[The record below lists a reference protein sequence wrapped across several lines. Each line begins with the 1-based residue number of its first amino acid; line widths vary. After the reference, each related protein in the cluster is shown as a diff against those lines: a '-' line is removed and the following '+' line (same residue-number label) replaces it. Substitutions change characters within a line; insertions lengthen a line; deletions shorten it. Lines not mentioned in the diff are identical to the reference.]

1 MESMRR
7 SGILLHITSL
17 PGSPGIGTLGKSAR
31 RFADWLEEAGQTL
44 WQVLPLGPT
53 GYGDS
58 PYASFSTFAG
68 NPLLVDLDLL
78 AERGWAEPGDIIP
91 PEHIKTTGHVDF
103 GAVIAWKMPTL
114 YKCARFFLNNAPG
127 EDKAA
132 FEAFKSENSSWLDA
146 FASFTCIKR
155 EFDAKAQSEGVYGA
169 DSLWCSFWPRELA
182 SCDAEAVAA
191 WNGAHSSEIEEIKA
205 VQFFFYM
212 QWKALKEYANSKGIL
227 IIGDIPIFVAADSS
241 DVWANQKLFQLD
253 KRGRPTAQAG
263 VPPDYFSETGQLWG
277 NPLYNWRAMKADGYS
292 WWIERIRSTLKKVDL
307 IRIDHFRGFE
317 SYWSVPAG
325 EKTAVNGKWEKGPGI
340 RFFKEVQKRIGAL
353 PFLAED
359 LGFVT
364 KEVQALRDG
373 LGLPG
378 MKVLQFAFNKN
389 EAGKEG
395 FTNAF
400 LPHMYPQNCVVCT
413 GTHDNDTMQ
422 GWLDS
427 ASKDDIQMILDYFD
441 APSDAAL
448 CPLLV
453 RAAFMSVARFA
464 VIPLQD
470 IYALGSE
477 TRMNAPS
484 TLGGNWSW
492 RMGEEHM
499 DAGQAARL
507 RRLSLLSARNGV
519 QSLELS

>member
-1 MESMRR
+1 MENIRR

-17 PGSPGIGTLGKSAR
+17 AGSPGIGTLGRSAF
-31 RFADWLEEAGQTL
+31 RFADWLQEAGQTL

-68 NPLLVDLDLL
+68 NPLLVDLELL
-78 AERGWAEPGDIIP
+78 AERGWAEPAAIVP
-91 PEHIKTTGHVDF
+91 PSHIRDEGPVDF
-103 GAVIAWKMPTL
+103 GAVISWKQPL
-114 YKCARFFLNNAPG
+114 LRECARFFLQNASG

-132 FEAFKSENSSWLDA
+132 FESFKSESAGWLDA
-146 FASFTCIKR
+146 FASFASIKG
-155 EFDAKAQSEGVYGA
+155 EHDAKAQSEGVCGE

-191 WNGAHSSEIEEIKA
+191 WNAAHLSEIEEIKA
-205 VQFFFYM
+205 IQFFFHK
-212 QWKALKEYANSKGIL
+212 QWAALKEYANGKGIL
-227 IIGDIPIFVAADSS
+227 IIGDIPIFVAADSA
-241 DVWANQKLFQLD
+241 DVWANQRLFQLD
-253 KRGRPTAQAG
+253 KNGRQAAQSG

-277 NPLYNWRAMKADGYS
+277 NPLYNWRAMKADGYA
-292 WWIERIRSTLKKVDL
+292 WWIARIRSMLAKVDIVRL
-307 IRIDHFRGFE
+307 DHFLGFN

-340 RFFKEVQKRIGAL
+340 AFFRAVQKGIGSL
-353 PFLAED
+353 PFIAED
-359 LGFVT
+359 LGVIT
-364 KEVQALRDG
+364 DAVRKMRDT

-378 MKVLQFAFNKN
+378 MKVLQFAFNRD

-413 GTHDNDTMQ
+413 GTHDNDTLQ
-422 GWLDS
+422 GWLGG
-427 ASKDDIQMILDYFD
+427 ASEGDIQMILDYFD
-441 APSDAAL
+441 APPDTPL

-453 RAAFMSVARFA
+453 RAAFMSVARLA
-464 VIPLQD
+464 VFPLQD

-477 TRMNAPS
+477 ARMNEPS
-484 TLGGNWSW
+484 TLGGNWTW
-492 RMGEEHM
+492 RMGADLL
-499 DAGQAARL
+499 DAGTAARL
-507 RRLSLLSARNGV
+507 RRLSALSGRNGV
-519 QSLELS
+519 RA